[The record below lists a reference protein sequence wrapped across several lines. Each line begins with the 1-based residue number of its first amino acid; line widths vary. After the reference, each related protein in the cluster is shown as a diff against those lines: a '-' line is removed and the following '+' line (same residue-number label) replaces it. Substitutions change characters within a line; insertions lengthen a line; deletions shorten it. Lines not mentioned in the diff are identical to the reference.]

1 MNVAVEQIK
10 RELWLRGDLSYK
22 LDAHQLE
29 IAEYLKTTT
38 ADEILFFCARQFG
51 KSFLNLITAI
61 EFAIRHPNS
70 IVRIAAPTLKQA
82 ADIVNDNLNIII
94 QDAPVGL
101 IARAKSEYRYNFSNG
116 SSLRLGALERANV
129 DSLRGGNAKL
139 IIAEEGGFVSSE
151 DYKYAMSSVIGPQL
165 LRSGGQLIHVTTP
178 SEEPEHHIHT
188 EILPKCELTN
198 TVIWRNIYDNK
209 ALTPEKIAKAMKLC
223 GGEQTEAW
231 QREYL
236 VKIIRSLNLVCVPE
250 WSDEYVQDFEMPR
263 YATTLT
269 TMDTGGVQD
278 KTVALVLFHDFTTG
292 IDHYIDERA
301 FDSNTDSASYIAEI
315 KEMETEYPQINYRYA
330 DAPGQL
336 LIDLRTNH
344 DYQAYLPNKDDWQ
357 ASLNDFRVRVGQGK
371 VKVHPRCKMLIATLR
386 GATFNK
392 ARTDF
397 ARTKALGHCDA
408 LAAALYGNRMLDRA
422 RNPYP
427 IRTLNP
433 EFEWQ
438 RPDRREQDS
447 FTQVSG
453 VLNPWRAKQRNLK

>member
-1 MNVAVEQIK
+1 MSAALDQIK
-10 RELWLRGDLSYK
+10 NELWQRGELSFK
-22 LDAHQLE
+22 LDPHQLE
-29 IAEYLKTTT
+29 IADYLKTTVS
-38 ADEILFFCARQFG
+38 DEILFFCARQFG
-51 KSFLNLITAI
+51 KSFMNLVYVI
-61 EFAIRHPNS
+61 EYALKHPNS
-70 IVRIAAPTLKQA
+70 IVRIAAPTLKQC

-94 QDAPVGL
+94 QDAPAGL
-101 IARAKSEYRYNFSNG
+101 ITRHKSDYRYNFSNG

-139 IIAEEGGFVSSE
+139 IISEEGGFVSSE

-198 TVIWRNIYDNK
+198 TVIWRDIYSNT
-209 ALTPEKIAKAMKLC
+209 ALTPEKIAKAMRLC

-250 WSDEYVQDFEMPR
+250 WTDEYISDFEMPQ

-269 TMDTGGVQD
+269 TIDTGGVQD
-278 KTVALVLFHDFTTG
+278 KTVALVLFHDFKTG

-301 FDSNTDSASYIAEI
+301 FDSNTNTTDIIAEI
-315 KEMETEYPQINYRYA
+315 KEMETEYPQISNRYA
-330 DAPGQL
+330 DAAGQL
-336 LIDLRTNH
+336 LIDIRAIHN
-344 DYQAYLPNKDDWQ
+344 YQARLPNKDDWQ

-371 VKVHPRCKMLIATLR
+371 VQVHPRCKMLIATLR

-427 IRTLNP
+427 VRAINP

-438 RPDRREQDS
+438 RPNMREHDS
-447 FTQVSG
+447 YGQASI
-453 VLNPWRAKQRNLK
+453 VLNPWMAKQRNKK